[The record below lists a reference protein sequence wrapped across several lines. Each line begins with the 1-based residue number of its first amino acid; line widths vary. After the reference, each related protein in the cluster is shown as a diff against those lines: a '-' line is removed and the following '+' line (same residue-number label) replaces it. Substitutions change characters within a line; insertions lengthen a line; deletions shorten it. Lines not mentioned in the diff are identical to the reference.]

1 VGASEA
7 TYRERT
13 ILVVED
19 ADPIRK
25 LVCTMLSQDG
35 YQCLEARDGTEA
47 LQVVERAP
55 ELHLVLTDV
64 VMPHMGG
71 AELARHLS
79 VLRPEVRIIFMS
91 GYAEDPLVRRI
102 EQAPAIFLPKPF
114 TAATLTGKVREVL
127 EKPWCGLPDGVSASS
142 A

>member
-1 VGASEA
+1 MGPSNLESA
-7 TYRERT
+7 RPT

-19 ADPIRK
+19 AEPIRK
-25 LVCTMLSQDG
+25 MVSAMLSREG
-35 YQCLEARDGTEA
+35 YHCLEAGDGTEA
-47 LQVVERAP
+47 LEIVERP
-55 ELHLVLTDV
+55 SEVHLVLTDII
-64 VMPHMGG
+64 MPHMGG
-71 AELARHLS
+71 AELARQLTL
-79 VLRPEVRIIFMS
+79 LRPEVRIIFMS